1 MSLLEQVP
9 NKSARLELYRFAVIP
24 RNDDLLNA
32 SGLDEQGVI
41 ELKEILA
48 ASSGPYLDQ
57 LCDAPFRAKKALPRR
72 TRFSDGS
79 YPVFYSSLDPQTAEA
94 ELEYLFPKIIG
105 QPEARRTAYYQR
117 FSCTFEGAEK
127 DLRPKLSDWPDLVHQ
142 SDYTFC
148 NRLGAEAVK
157 LGLDGLV
164 TPSARKKAGVNTPVF
179 KRHAISNPEER
190 GEFAVTLDP
199 ITGQV
204 TMKQTP

>member
-48 ASSGPYLDQ
+48 ASSGSNLDQ
-57 LCDAPFRAKKALPRR
+57 LCDAPFRMKKALRRR

-79 YPVFYSSLDPQTAEA
+79 YPVFYSSLDPETVEA
-94 ELEYLFPKIIG
+94 ELEYWFPKFIG
-105 QPEARRTAYYQR
+105 EPENHRTAYYQR
-117 FSCTFEGAEK
+117 FSCTFEGTEK
-127 DLRPKLSDWPDLVHQ
+127 DLRLKLSDWPDLVHK

-148 NRLGAEAVK
+148 NRLGAEAVEI
-157 LGLDGLV
+157 GLDGLV
-164 TPSARKKAGVNTPVF
+164 TPSARKKAGVNAPVF
-179 KRHAISNPEER
+179 KRQAISNPEER
-190 GEFAVTLDP
+190 GEFAVTLDS

-204 TMKQTP
+204 TMKQIP